1 MLDEPCSADL
11 FTPRPCGLHRKTFSS
26 NESERVTIDF
36 HVLDFRCGASYN
48 AAALSRPVTRN
59 HCSSPPAISLDA
71 RLKQSIRISTMAG
84 HSQFKNIMHRKG
96 RQDAAK
102 SKLFGKLAREITVS
116 ARLGLPDPA
125 MNPRLRAA
133 ILAARAENMP
143 KDNIDRAIKKALGGD
158 AESYDEIRYEGYG
171 PGGVAVIVEV
181 LTDNR
186 NRTAG
191 EVRATFTRSG
201 GHLAETGAVSF
212 LFDHVGVI
220 EYDAEAANADAIL
233 EAAIEAGAEDV
244 VSSGAGHEVYTSQ
257 DTLRDAAKALE
268 VKFGEP
274 RKVALVWKPQNTL
287 AVNDEQGERVLRLME
302 MLNEHDDVQN
312 VYANFEVSDAL
323 MQKLGA

>member
-1 MLDEPCSADL
+1 
-11 FTPRPCGLHRKTFSS
+11 
-26 NESERVTIDF
+26 
-36 HVLDFRCGASYN
+36 
-48 AAALSRPVTRN
+48 
-59 HCSSPPAISLDA
+59 
-71 RLKQSIRISTMAG
+71 MAG

-116 ARLGLPDPA
+116 AKIGLPDPA

-133 ILAARAENMP
+133 VIAARAENMP
-143 KDNIDRAIKKALGGD
+143 KDNIDRAIKKATGGD

-191 EVRATFTRSG
+191 EVRATFTKSG
-201 GHLAETGAVSF
+201 GNLAETGAVSF
-212 LFDHVGVI
+212 MFDHVGVV
-220 EYDAEAANADAIL
+220 EYDAKAASADSML

-244 VSSGAGHEVYTSQ
+244 ASSEAGHEIYTTQ
-257 DTLRDAAKALE
+257 DSLREVAKVLE
-268 VKFGEP
+268 AKFGEP
-274 RKVALVWKPQNTL
+274 RKAALIWKPQNTV
-287 AVNDEQGERVLRLME
+287 AVNDEQGERLLKLIE
-302 MLNEHDDVQN
+302 ALNEHDDVQN

-323 MQKLGA
+323 MQKVGAEASSGRAAATR